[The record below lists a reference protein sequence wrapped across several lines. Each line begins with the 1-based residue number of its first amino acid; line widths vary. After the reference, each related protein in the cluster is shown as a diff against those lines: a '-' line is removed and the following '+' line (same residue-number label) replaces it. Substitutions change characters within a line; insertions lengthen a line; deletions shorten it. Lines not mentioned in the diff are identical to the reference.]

1 MSIWMDESAGE
12 RVDEPL
18 AVELDEAD
26 MCTDDLLAP
35 IGAGEQWTPEQG
47 YPDSSLSVRV
57 WVDENLRLTKVRI
70 SNRWR
75 DRAKGTS
82 LSSMFD
88 EAFLLA
94 NATIG
99 SSTPPV
105 TATSGPGQV
114 APTLSWQSLDEIL
127 AETVRLNQEA
137 TRLDALPSDEVVPNR
152 WIGNRVEGLS
162 TNQMVAVLLSIH
174 GRTERIA
181 FSEQW
186 LRQARVAEVCEAVME
201 AHRSAYAQ
209 FVPPVFQPGD
219 RQRLADR
226 FGRLQEQSM
235 ALMGAQTPRGGPR

>member
-1 MSIWMDESAGE
+1 MSIWMDESAGD

-18 AVELDEAD
+18 TAEVDEAD
-26 MCTDDLLAP
+26 TAADDLLAP

-47 YPDSSLSVRV
+47 YPDSSLSVRI

-99 SSTPPV
+99 SSAPPV
-105 TATSGPGQV
+105 TATTEPFEGS
-114 APTLSWQSLDEIL
+114 ATLSWESLDEVL
-127 AETVRLNQEA
+127 AETVRLNEESA
-137 TRLDALPSDEVVPNR
+137 RLDALPYHEVAANR
-152 WIGNRVEGLS
+152 WLGNRVEGLS
-162 TNQMVAVLLSIH
+162 SNQMVAVLLSLH
-174 GRTERIA
+174 GHSERIA

-186 LRQARVAEVCEAVME
+186 LRQARVSEVCESVME

-209 FVPPVFQPGD
+209 FVPPVFEPGD

-226 FGRLQEQSM
+226 YSRLAERSK
-235 ALMGAQTPRGGPR
+235 ALMGDQAPQGGSR

>member
-1 MSIWMDESAGE
+1 MSIWMDESAGGP
-12 RVDEPL
+12 VNEPL
-18 AVELDEAD
+18 AVELDEAE
-26 MCTDDLLAP
+26 TGTHDLLAAV
-35 IGAGEQWTPEQG
+35 GAGEQWTPDQG
-47 YPDSSLSVRV
+47 YPDSSLSVRI
-57 WVDENLRLTKVRI
+57 WVDDSLRLTKVRI

-99 SSTPPV
+99 SSTSPIAAV
-105 TATSGPGQV
+105 SEQDRAT
-114 APTLSWQSLDEIL
+114 PTLSWQSLDEIL

-137 TRLDALPSDEVVPNR
+137 ARLDALPYDEVVPNR

-162 TNQMVAVLLSIH
+162 SNQMVAVLLSIH

-209 FVPPVFQPGD
+209 FVPPVFEPGD

-226 FGRLQEQSM
+226 FGTLQEQSM
-235 ALMGAQTPRGGPR
+235 ALMGAQTPRGGSR